1 VTTATTTW
9 TLLGIDHTRGTC
21 DHCGRTLTRRFRIQG
36 PDGTISHVGSTH
48 AKQMTGWSWT
58 VAQAEHAE
66 RRTRAETAA
75 AADFGALWAEAVA
88 QRDLEVAVTGRAGAA
103 GEAVTALRDRAVPGD
118 LFGFVAD
125 CLATSRATVG
135 AA

>member
-1 VTTATTTW
+1 MTTTTATW

-21 DHCGRTLTRRFRIQG
+21 DHCGRTITRRFRVQG
-36 PDGTISHVGSTH
+36 PDGTVSHVGSTH

-66 RRTRAETAA
+66 RRTRAEAA
-75 AADFGALWAEAVA
+75 AAVDFGALWVEAVA
-88 QRDLEVAVTGRAGAA
+88 QRDREVSLTGRPGAA
-103 GEAVTALRDRAVPGD
+103 GEAVTALRDRTVPGD
-118 LFGFVAD
+118 LLGFVED
-125 CLATSRATVG
+125 CLMKSYARVG

>member
-1 VTTATTTW
+1 VTTTTATW

-21 DHCGRTLTRRFRIQG
+21 DHCGRTLTRRFRVQS

-58 VAQAEHAE
+58 IAQAEHAE
-66 RRTRAETAA
+66 RRARAEAA
-75 AADFGALWAEAVA
+75 AAVDFSDLWVEAVA
-88 QRDLEVAVTGRAGAA
+88 QRDLEVSVTGRAGAA
-103 GEAVTALRDRAVPGD
+103 GEAVTALRDRTVPGD
-118 LFGFVAD
+118 LLGFAEG
-125 CLATSRATVG
+125 CLLKSYATVG